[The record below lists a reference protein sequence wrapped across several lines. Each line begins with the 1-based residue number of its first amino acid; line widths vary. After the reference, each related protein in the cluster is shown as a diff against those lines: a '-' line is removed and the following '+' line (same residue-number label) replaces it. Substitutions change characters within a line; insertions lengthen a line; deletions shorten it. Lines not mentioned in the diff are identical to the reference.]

1 MTQSQ
6 LYIWWEQRRFVY
18 DEDLNERSF
27 IGDTVTRRKSE
38 DGFRENYVQA
48 IYIID
53 NMSHA
58 IGDVFIKSLI
68 YGIHNEQFKRSGIL

>member
-1 MTQSQ
+1 M
-6 LYIWWEQRRFVY
+6 
-18 DEDLNERSF
+18 NRSF
-27 IGDTVTRRKSE
+27 IGDTDTRRKSE

-58 IGDVFIKSLI
+58 IGDVFIKSLFMEFI
-68 YGIHNEQFKRSGIL
+68 MNNLREADFMNWLRKVKK